1 MYKTE
6 THLIGRTTLCIQGY
20 KMYRTDSPHCEAHGT
35 AILTCSTLSYYFQ
48 TNYPDKPFRVHPLPF
63 NLHSSFLSPFQ
74 PYTVSSYTFQ
84 SSLQNMSH
92 WRRLQFQTPPV
103 GLLGYHPSNNLC
115 SIFSYILSHVLLQMS
130 WHPRLSSLPMAFLK
144 FQFPFP
150 PWMILPQITV
160 QFCYYSTP
168 TLTRIQCLPAQD
180 LLLVQS
186 TGNPSESPS

>member
-130 WHPRLSSLPMAFLK
+130 WHPRLHHCLW
-144 FQFPFP
+144 PF
-150 PWMILPQITV
+150 
-160 QFCYYSTP
+160 
-168 TLTRIQCLPAQD
+168 
-180 LLLVQS
+180 
-186 TGNPSESPS
+186 